1 MPTKCGR
8 HQWQRQ
14 HLRAVFLGGLKIL
27 GARLTGLRLRS
38 VQSNLDIF
46 FFKRIFSLAF

>member
-27 GARLTGLRLRS
+27 GARLTGLRLHS
-38 VQSNLDIF
+38 ALFDSMQWGHHMT
-46 FFKRIFSLAF
+46 